1 MKKYVFEYL
10 DDEGLFEEF
19 HVKASDSEQAWFK
32 IKEYAGPGS
41 TILAVYE
48 EIYSGEFVIE

>member
-19 HVKASDSEQAWFK
+19 HIKAEDRETAWFK
-32 IKEYAGPGS
+32 IKEYAGIGAV
-41 TILAVYE
+41 ILGVYE
-48 EIYSGEFVIE
+48 EIFSGEWLVE

>member
-32 IKEYAGPGS
+32 IKEYAGKDAI
-41 TILAVYE
+41 ILGVYE
-48 EIYSGEFVIE
+48 EIFSGEWLVE